1 MLMIEPRLW
10 STLAGVPPPS
20 FTPSLYF
27 CMEEGKEEGEG
38 EGEEVSL
45 QLVFTRSCQF
55 LTA

>member
-1 MLMIEPRLW
+1 MIEPRLW

-38 EGEEVSL
+38 EGEEASL